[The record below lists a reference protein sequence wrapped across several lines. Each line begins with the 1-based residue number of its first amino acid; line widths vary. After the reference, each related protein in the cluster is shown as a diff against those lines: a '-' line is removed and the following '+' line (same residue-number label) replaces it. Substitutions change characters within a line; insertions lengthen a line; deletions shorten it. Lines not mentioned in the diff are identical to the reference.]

1 MLFQL
6 LLSFYS
12 CLPNH
17 TEMEILEEI
26 LGDPAVWIHIVY
38 EMEAEAYPEKDIPP
52 FFFNFMLP
60 FYVIMSVG
68 RSAVLR

>member
-1 MLFQL
+1 
-6 LLSFYS
+6 
-12 CLPNH
+12 
-17 TEMEILEEI
+17 MEILEEI
-26 LGDPAVWIHIVY
+26 LGDPAVWIYIVY

-60 FYVIMSVG
+60 FYVIRSVG